1 MGPLAQLFLSPAQSQ
16 DTAGR
21 LVLGSLGGTTASL
34 QSPPICPQLLE
45 WLAGPS
51 PMVGDRAMAPCAL
64 PPLGL
69 PGQQAWQLSAPSS
82 PGGSGSGPRTAALP
96 GPDSVLWWQQ
106 WPSSGNPRGAGFGSR
121 GPSLLFHKPGPSQE
135 QCRT

>member
-51 PMVGDRAMAPCAL
+51 PMVGDRAMAPCAP

-69 PGQQAWQLSAPSS
+69 PGQQAWQWWLAAVSTLV
-82 PGGSGSGPRTAALP
+82 PGGLRLRPPHCRPPRPRLCAVVAA
-96 GPDSVLWWQQ
+96 VAQQ
-106 WPSSGNPRGAGFGSR
+106 R
-121 GPSLLFHKPGPSQE
+121 KP
-135 QCRT
+135 